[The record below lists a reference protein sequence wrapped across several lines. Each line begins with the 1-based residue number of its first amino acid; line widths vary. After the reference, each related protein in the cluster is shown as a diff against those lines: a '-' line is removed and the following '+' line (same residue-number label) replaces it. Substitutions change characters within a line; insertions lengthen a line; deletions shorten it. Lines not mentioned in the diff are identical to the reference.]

1 MTKRPRQGSNWLGP
15 NDNIPEMEVEQCRE
29 LFKIYFGVLSSF
41 VEGSSYLYR
50 FVGEPYNEFVP
61 GTPAKTVAATN
72 RGIYFTFDP
81 RVIICLLDKFEK
93 TNQAF
98 RDAYNA
104 YFMSD
109 QPPSSPPS
117 DTTKPN

>member
-1 MTKRPRQGSNWLGP
+1 MTTRPRQGSNWLGP

-29 LFKIYFGVLSSF
+29 LFKIYFQVLSSY

-61 GTPAKTVAATN
+61 DNPARTVGANN
-72 RGIYFTFDP
+72 RGTHFTFSP
-81 RVIICLLDKFEK
+81 HTVICLLDKFEK
-93 TNQAF
+93 TEQQF
-98 RDAYNA
+98 REAYNA
-104 YFMSD
+104 YFSSFP
-109 QPPSSPPS
+109 PPSSPAV